1 MPVYRIL
8 RKDLSF
14 RSIQK
19 SGSDFLLIFENPSH
33 FSAIFP
39 LKKVKISLRNFRISL
54 RNFEITLSN
63 PKISLLD
70 FCGGKFFA
78 EIPQFYVLFC
88 QKSRVKTFY
97 FFVKILYLSD
107 KAACKAGKISVQ
119 GNKKAVPMTRVVMGT
134 AVCMG
139 KILGISVPKSY
150 RCVLGC
156 LRALP

>member
-1 MPVYRIL
+1 MPVFCNL
-8 RKDLSF
+8 GKHLSF
-14 RSIQK
+14 RRIQN
-19 SGSDFLLIFENPSH
+19 SDPDFRLIFENPSH
-33 FSAIFP
+33 FSPIFRP
-39 LKKVKISLRNFRISL
+39 RNVKISLRNFRISL

-78 EIPQFYVLFC
+78 EIPQFYVQIC

-107 KAACKAGKISVQ
+107 KAACKSGKMSVQ
-119 GNKKAVPMTRVVMGT
+119 GNKKAVPMTRVVIGT
-134 AVCMG
+134 AVCVG